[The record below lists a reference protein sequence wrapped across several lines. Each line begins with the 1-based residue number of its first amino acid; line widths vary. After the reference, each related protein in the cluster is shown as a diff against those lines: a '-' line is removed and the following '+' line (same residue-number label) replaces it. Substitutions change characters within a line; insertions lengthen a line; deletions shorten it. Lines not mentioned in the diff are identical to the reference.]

1 MQDRIH
7 EKASDFNEWLESG
20 ASLYIC
26 GQKNPMSQDVENA
39 IVEVIAKE
47 RNISE
52 SEAQQ
57 ILEELENQGKYQ
69 KDVY

>member
-1 MQDRIH
+1 
-7 EKASDFNEWLESG
+7 
-20 ASLYIC
+20 
-26 GQKNPMSQDVENA
+26 MSQDVENA

-47 RNISE
+47 RNISD

>member
-1 MQDRIH
+1 
-7 EKASDFNEWLESG
+7 
-20 ASLYIC
+20 
-26 GQKNPMSQDVENA
+26 MSQDVEKS
-39 IVEVIAKE
+39 IVEVISKE

-52 SEAQQ
+52 NEAKQ